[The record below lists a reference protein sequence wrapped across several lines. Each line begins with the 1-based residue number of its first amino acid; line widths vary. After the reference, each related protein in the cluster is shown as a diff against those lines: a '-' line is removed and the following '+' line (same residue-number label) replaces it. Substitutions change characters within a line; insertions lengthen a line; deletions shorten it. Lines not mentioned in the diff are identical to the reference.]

1 MTSESKRL
9 IIIED
14 YNFTLP
20 LVSKFEYGELIAKRI
35 LDIGKTGK
43 IFISEDK
50 MRISVADYDKKNNSE
65 GKSVI
70 KQKNEWVVVED
81 DTCILAKQEL
91 NAGKCPY
98 LIMRIIK
105 QTDDTVYA
113 VMINP
118 NELIHPLK

>member
-1 MTSESKRL
+1 MTQYSKQL
-9 IIIED
+9 VIIDD

-20 LVSKFEYGELIAKRI
+20 LVSKFEYGEIISKRI

-43 IFISEDK
+43 IFMTDDK
-50 MRISVADYDKKNNSE
+50 MKISVTDYDKKINSE
-65 GKSVI
+65 GKNVV
-70 KQKNEWVVVED
+70 KHKDEWVVIED

-105 QTDDTVYA
+105 QTNDKVYA
-113 VMINP
+113 VLVNP